1 MSVKI
6 ILLALETLLLSAW
19 ILPLPVICSGN
30 LLGIIV
36 SVMLMLITANWTKFC
51 GIISKIWGS
60 ECLGV
65 ELDGSETLRAWGRGK
80 NRTDAI
86 EQAKKNAVRDVLF
99 KGVVAGSR
107 ECSVRPLITE
117 VNAQERYAS
126 YFNDF
131 FRDGGEYLKYVSME
145 DKKTNSN
152 TKASNK
158 TQISYSTTV
167 RVLRSQLQQKLIEDK
182 ILKP

>member
-1 MSVKI
+1 MCI
-6 ILLALETLLLSAW
+6 
-19 ILPLPVICSGN
+19 
-30 LLGIIV
+30 
-36 SVMLMLITANWTKFC
+36 
-51 GIISKIWGS
+51 
-60 ECLGV
+60 
-65 ELDGSETLRAWGRGK
+65 
-80 NRTDAI
+80 
-86 EQAKKNAVRDVLF
+86 RD
-99 KGVVAGSR
+99 S
-107 ECSVRPLITE
+107 ECSVRPLVTE
-117 VNAQERYAS
+117 VNAQERYAY

>member
-1 MSVKI
+1 MKH
-6 ILLALETLLLSAW
+6 LFYTWKLGCLLLL
-19 ILPLPVICSGN
+19 ILAGCSSKKS
-30 LLGIIV
+30 V
-36 SVMLMLITANWTKFC
+36 SSYHSFE
-51 GIISKIWGS
+51 S

-126 YFNDF
+126 
-131 FRDGGEYLKYVSME
+131 
-145 DKKTNSN
+145 
-152 TKASNK
+152 
-158 TQISYSTTV
+158 
-167 RVLRSQLQQKLIEDK
+167 
-182 ILKP
+182 

>member
-1 MSVKI
+1 MKH
-6 ILLALETLLLSAW
+6 LFYTWKLGCLLLL
-19 ILPLPVICSGN
+19 ILAGCSSKKS
-30 LLGIIV
+30 V
-36 SVMLMLITANWTKFC
+36 SSYHSFE
-51 GIISKIWGS
+51 S

-131 FRDGGEYLKYVSME
+131 FSCLLYTSSVLVSFLFGAIVFREKNLKSKAVDLALVLIGMIFLYLGS
-145 DKKTNSN
+145 
-152 TKASNK
+152 
-158 TQISYSTTV
+158 
-167 RVLRSQLQQKLIEDK
+167 R
-182 ILKP
+182 

>member
-1 MSVKI
+1 MKY
-6 ILLALETLLLSAW
+6 LFYTWKLGCLLLL
-19 ILPLPVICSGN
+19 ILAGCSSKKS
-30 LLGIIV
+30 V
-36 SVMLMLITANWTKFC
+36 SSYHSFE
-51 GIISKIWGS
+51 S

-107 ECSVRPLITE
+107 ECSVRPLVTE

-131 FRDGGEYLKYVSME
+131 FRDGGEYLKYVSM
-145 DKKTNSN
+145 
-152 TKASNK
+152 
-158 TQISYSTTV
+158 
-167 RVLRSQLQQKLIEDK
+167 
-182 ILKP
+182 

>member
-1 MSVKI
+1 MNFKEEKI
-6 ILLALETLLLSAW
+6 MKYLFYTWKLGCLLLLVFAG
-19 ILPLPVICSGN
+19 CSSKKS
-30 LLGIIV
+30 V
-36 SVMLMLITANWTKFC
+36 SSYHSFE
-51 GIISKIWGS
+51 S

-65 ELDGSETLRAWGRGK
+65 EL
-80 NRTDAI
+80 
-86 EQAKKNAVRDVLF
+86 
-99 KGVVAGSR
+99 
-107 ECSVRPLITE
+107 ECSVRPLVTE
-117 VNAQERYAS
+117 VNAQERYAY

-152 TKASNK
+152 MKTSNK

>member
-1 MSVKI
+1 MKH
-6 ILLALETLLLSAW
+6 LFYTWKLGCLLLL
-19 ILPLPVICSGN
+19 ILAGWSSKKS
-30 LLGIIV
+30 V
-36 SVMLMLITANWTKFC
+36 SSYHSFE
-51 GIISKIWGS
+51 S

-131 FRDGGEYLKYVSME
+131 FRDGGEYLKYVSIR
-145 DKKTNSN
+145 K
-152 TKASNK
+152 
-158 TQISYSTTV
+158 QILTRRLLIKPKFLIPLRCVCFVLNYS
-167 RVLRSQLQQKLIEDK
+167 RN
-182 ILKP
+182 

>member
-1 MSVKI
+1 MFGSRTGWV
-6 ILLALETLLLSAW
+6 
-19 ILPLPVICSGN
+19 GN
-30 LLGIIV
+30 TSRLGQREK
-36 SVMLMLITANWTKFC
+36 SYRC
-51 GIISKIWGS
+51 Y
-60 ECLGV
+60 
-65 ELDGSETLRAWGRGK
+65 RAGK
-80 NRTDAI
+80 
-86 EQAKKNAVRDVLF
+86 ENAVRDVLF

-131 FRDGGEYLKYVSME
+131 FRDGGEYLKYVSIE

>member
-1 MSVKI
+1 MNLTHDSKLNFFALFCHFDNSCASARVVNS
-6 ILLALETLLLSAW
+6 ILRLCYIANILDTHHIKHTLYHS
-19 ILPLPVICSGN
+19 
-30 LLGIIV
+30 
-36 SVMLMLITANWTKFC
+36 FE
-51 GIISKIWGS
+51 S

-99 KGVVAGSR
+99 KGVAAGSR
-107 ECSVRPLITE
+107 ECSVRPLVTE
-117 VNAQERYAS
+117 VNAQERYAY

-152 TKASNK
+152 MKTSNK

>member
-1 MSVKI
+1 MRKR
-6 ILLALETLLLSAW
+6 LLAVTL
-19 ILPLPVICSGN
+19 
-30 LLGIIV
+30 
-36 SVMLMLITANWTKFC
+36 SVMMTASMLAGCGGKADTKDTKKVQTEQDSSKEEGTAEE
-51 GIISKIWGS
+51 SS
-60 ECLGV
+60 E
-65 ELDGSETLRAWGRGK
+65 
-80 NRTDAI
+80 
-86 EQAKKNAVRDVLF
+86 KKNAVRDVLF

>member
-1 MSVKI
+1 MSAFTYPCRMQQQKKVFSSYHSF
-6 ILLALETLLLSAW
+6 E
-19 ILPLPVICSGN
+19 
-30 LLGIIV
+30 
-36 SVMLMLITANWTKFC
+36 
-51 GIISKIWGS
+51 S

-158 TQISYSTTV
+158 TQILIPLRCVCFVLNYS
-167 RVLRSQLQQKLIEDK
+167 RN
-182 ILKP
+182 

>member
-1 MSVKI
+1 MSAFTYPCRMQQQK
-6 ILLALETLLLSAW
+6 S
-19 ILPLPVICSGN
+19 
-30 LLGIIV
+30 V
-36 SVMLMLITANWTKFC
+36 SSYHSFE
-51 GIISKIWGS
+51 S

-65 ELDGSETLRAWGRGK
+65 ELDGLETLRAWGRGK

>member
-1 MSVKI
+1 MKH
-6 ILLALETLLLSAW
+6 LFYTWKLGCLLLL
-19 ILPLPVICSGN
+19 ILAGCSSKKS
-30 LLGIIV
+30 V
-36 SVMLMLITANWTKFC
+36 SSYHSFE
-51 GIISKIWGS
+51 S

-131 FRDGGEYLKYVSME
+131 FRDGGEYLKYVW
-145 DKKTNSN
+145 KIRK
-152 TKASNK
+152 
-158 TQISYSTTV
+158 QILTRRLLIKPKFLIPLRCVCFVLNYS
-167 RVLRSQLQQKLIEDK
+167 RN
-182 ILKP
+182 

>member
-1 MSVKI
+1 MKH
-6 ILLALETLLLSAW
+6 LFYTWKLGCLLLL
-19 ILPLPVICSGN
+19 ILAGCSSKKS
-30 LLGIIV
+30 V
-36 SVMLMLITANWTKFC
+36 SSYHSFE
-51 GIISKIWGS
+51 S

-80 NRTDAI
+80 NRTDA
-86 EQAKKNAVRDVLF
+86 VLF

>member
-1 MSVKI
+1 M
-6 ILLALETLLLSAW
+6 E
-19 ILPLPVICSGN
+19 
-30 LLGIIV
+30 
-36 SVMLMLITANWTKFC
+36 
-51 GIISKIWGS
+51 
-60 ECLGV
+60 
-65 ELDGSETLRAWGRGK
+65 SETLRAWGRGK

-131 FRDGGEYLKYVSME
+131 LETEG
-145 DKKTNSN
+145 N
-152 TKASNK
+152 
-158 TQISYSTTV
+158 I
-167 RVLRSQLQQKLIEDK
+167 
-182 ILKP
+182 

>member
-1 MSVKI
+1 MKY
-6 ILLALETLLLSAW
+6 LFYTWKLGCLLLLVFAG
-19 ILPLPVICSGN
+19 CSSKKS
-30 LLGIIV
+30 V
-36 SVMLMLITANWTKFC
+36 SSYHSFE
-51 GIISKIWGS
+51 S

-126 YFNDF
+126 YFNSLDS
-131 FRDGGEYLKYVSME
+131 G
-145 DKKTNSN
+145 
-152 TKASNK
+152 
-158 TQISYSTTV
+158 
-167 RVLRSQLQQKLIEDK
+167 SQLSTSWFHQWRMERSTYFQLQGT
-182 ILKP
+182 LSACGQ

>member
-1 MSVKI
+1 MS
-6 ILLALETLLLSAW
+6 AFTYPSYHSFE
-19 ILPLPVICSGN
+19 
-30 LLGIIV
+30 
-36 SVMLMLITANWTKFC
+36 
-51 GIISKIWGS
+51 S

-145 DKKTNSN
+145 DKK
-152 TKASNK
+152 K
-158 TQISYSTTV
+158 ISYSTTV

>member
-1 MSVKI
+1 MFGRGLG
-6 ILLALETLLLSAW
+6 ILLLVVQRVLLVQLREVHSLVADLSEE
-19 ILPLPVICSGN
+19 
-30 LLGIIV
+30 LLGGSLVVGHQV
-36 SVMLMLITANWTKFC
+36 SSLVP
-51 GIISKIWGS
+51 
-60 ECLGV
+60 
-65 ELDGSETLRAWGRGK
+65 ETLRAWGRGK

-152 TKASNK
+152 MKASNK